1 MYYCNLFSFYPPRLI
16 FYYTFIVT
24 NALQR
29 EEIDKLRRK
38 LKETHNGLIEP
49 GNPNGNDSN
58 SQRQCSSTY
67 VNDASSNTYSRLLYV
82 KVSICHVYYSPFKK
96 GNKMIFHLFLL
107 RQLMSEKL

>member
-1 MYYCNLFSFYPPRLI
+1 MYYCNCLFSSNANSSI

-67 VNDASSNTYSRLLYV
+67 VNNASSNTYSRLLYV
-82 KVSICHVYYSPFKK
+82 KVSICHVYYSLFK
-96 GNKMIFHLFLL
+96 NLFLL